1 MRYFRK
7 RYKDKSDKVREAP
20 RWYLDFCDH
29 LEIRRVLPASEDEE
43 TTRLFGNYLH
53 RLIDCRKHKDEPNQQ
68 LRAWIKTLDKRYT
81 AKFIQWGLL
90 SGQIRKGI
98 LADELAIFCSEAKT
112 KCSSMITSRIRVV
125 FNACGFKTWTDI
137 DRDKIEKF
145 LDRIMAKGITRQ
157 VLLKSGKIKTT
168 NSGPLSQQTRKHYVR
183 AIVQFCN
190 WYIER
195 YRIEQLS
202 PVHGLKAG
210 TVKELKHPRRPLTD
224 EEITKLLESTEQ
236 SNQIELGL
244 PGPERKLLYLVA
256 LNTGLRLNE
265 LRCLRGCDF
274 INNQIALPGKHT
286 KNGEIAFQPLPKYV
300 ADELR
305 QTPRFE
311 QGPLFRKVPAKGAKM
326 LKRDLAAAGV
336 PYKDYLGRY
345 ADFHS
350 LRHTYCRILYDS
362 GVDVKTA
369 QQLMRHHDIKLTL
382 DTYAQ
387 FDLEEKKRQSVANLP
402 TFQTKKNIRLRG
414 TG

>member
-1 MRYFRK
+1 MK
-7 RYKDKSDKVREAP
+7 AP
-20 RWYLDFCDH
+20 KWYLDFYDH
-29 LEIRRVLPASEDEE
+29 LEIRRELPASEDEE
-43 TTRLFGNYLH
+43 TTQLFGNYLH
-53 RLIDCRKHKDEPNQQ
+53 RLIDCRKHKDEPNPQ
-68 LRAWIKTLDKRYT
+68 LRAWIKALDKRYT

-90 SGQIRKGI
+90 AGQIRKGI
-98 LADELAIFCSEAKT
+98 LADELELFCDEINT
-112 KCSSMITSRIRVV
+112 KRPAMIVSRIKKV
-125 FNACGFKTWTDI
+125 FDTCGFKTWIDI
-137 DRDKIEKF
+137 DRGKIEKF
-145 LDRIMAKGITRQ
+145 LDRAMAKGITRHAQ
-157 VLLKSGKIKTT
+157 LKSGKIKTI

-183 AIVQFCN
+183 AVVQFCN

-236 SNQIELGL
+236 SNRIELGL
-244 PGPERKLLYLVA
+244 SGPERKLLYLVA

-274 INNQIALPGKHT
+274 MNDQIALPGEHT

-305 QTPRFE
+305 QALRFG
-311 QGPLFRKVPAKGAKM
+311 QVPLFRKVPAKGAKM
-326 LKRDLAAAGV
+326 LKADLAAAGV
-336 PYKDYLGRY
+336 AYRDNLGRY
-345 ADFHS
+345 ADFHA
-350 LRHTYCRILYDS
+350 LRHTYCRILYDG

-382 DTYAQ
+382 DTYGQ
-387 FDLEEKKRQSVANLP
+387 FDLEKKKRQSVANLP
-402 TFQTKKNIRLRG
+402 TFQTKKNVQIRRVG
-414 TG
+414 